1 MEING
6 TEPTQ
11 QQTTPTEEKTDLE
24 QQVGQEPQQTTEE
37 ETPTNKEQPK
47 EDNEKENKED
57 KKDNKPQTV
66 APENYDFKDVQL
78 PEGMSFDEELLNEFT
93 PLLKEDNLSQE
104 QANRYM
110 QLAVRLVEKQSNNL
124 IEQFKQAQSATIAQ
138 YQNALNQ
145 DKEIYGADTKQTD
158 LYLDVADKGYNFFS
172 EETRAELNKYGLN
185 YCPALIKD
193 MKKLGDLFKN
203 DTIPQGGKPVA
214 TEQTPAQILYGNN
227 SSNQ

>member
-11 QQTTPTEEKTDLE
+11 QTTPTEENKDLE
-24 QQVGQEPQQTTEE
+24 QQAGQEPQQ
-37 ETPTNKEQPK
+37 
-47 EDNEKENKED
+47 ENKEENKTPAENEQQSEENKEEN
-57 KKDNKPQTV
+57 KKDEQPQTV

-78 PEGMSFDEELLNEFT
+78 PEGMTFDEELLNEFT
-93 PLLKEDNLSQE
+93 PLLKEDNLTQD

>member
-11 QQTTPTEEKTDLE
+11 QQTTPTEEQTGLE
-24 QQVGQEPQQTTEE
+24 QQAGQEPQQENPEE
-37 ETPTNKEQPK
+37 NKTPAEKEQQSEESK
-47 EDNEKENKED
+47 EENK
-57 KKDNKPQTV
+57 KDEQPQTV

-78 PEGMSFDEELLNEFT
+78 PEGMTFDEELLNEFT
-93 PLLKEDNLSQE
+93 PLLKEDNLTQD

-145 DKEIYGADTKQTD
+145 DKEIYGADAKQTD

>member
-11 QQTTPTEEKTDLE
+11 QQTTPTEEQTDLE
-24 QQVGQEPQQTTEE
+24 QQAGQEPQQENPE
-37 ETPTNKEQPK
+37 KNETPAEKEQPT
-47 EDNEKENKED
+47 EENKEKN
-57 KKDNKPQTV
+57 KKDEQPQTV

-78 PEGMSFDEELLNEFT
+78 PEGMIFDEELLNEFT
-93 PLLKEDNLSQE
+93 PLLKEDNLTQD

-110 QLAVRLVEKQSNNL
+110 QLAVRLIEKQSNNL